1 MGDVGVGWGGGGA
14 GVLVAFVKFEVILGG
29 FVKIYGVSGGLGYFH
44 RSVGGITS
52 LAVNLLLSHE
62 KMI

>member
-1 MGDVGVGWGGGGA
+1 MVY
-14 GVLVAFVKFEVILGG
+14 GVL
-29 FVKIYGVSGGLGYFH
+29 GGLGYFH
-44 RSVGGITS
+44 GSVGGITS